1 MFCVV
6 FVISD
11 NGSGN
16 HSFVRNIFVR
26 YLSEFLVDFFIS
38 DIKDAEVNILLH
50 AKIFNRIG

>member
-11 NGSGN
+11 NGSDN

-26 YLSEFLVDFFIS
+26 YLSEVLVDFFNS
-38 DIKDAEVNILLH
+38 DIKDADVNILLRRYF
-50 AKIFNRIG
+50 AAC